1 MTTVTGIVKG
11 GQLIPEEQWRKFIAS
26 LTPNPDDL
34 ETNKERSKRAIARLL
49 AEAVKKRLKEKNAVL
64 FSGGVDSSLIAF
76 IIRKLGKEPLC
87 YTVGMEGSDDLA
99 WAQKSAQL
107 HGFALRHKTIT
118 LEELETI
125 MGKVIA
131 ITGSRDIITVGVG
144 AVTYAGCAMAKREN
158 HSAVFT
164 GLGSEELF
172 AGYERHAKA
181 LEQGF
186 DAVHGECLAGLANMR
201 QRDMV
206 RDVAI
211 ASHFGMELL
220 LPFLD
225 KDVMK
230 ESLSIHPMH
239 KISGEEKKII
249 LREAAESMG
258 MSRDIARRKK
268 QAAQYGSNII
278 NGIDKLAK
286 RKGFSL
292 KKDYLESL

>member
-1 MTTVTGIVKG
+1 M
-11 GQLIPEEQWRKFIAS
+11 
-26 LTPNPDDL
+26 
-34 ETNKERSKRAIARLL
+34 
-49 AEAVKKRLKEKNAVL
+49 
-64 FSGGVDSSLIAF
+64 
-76 IIRKLGKEPLC
+76 
-87 YTVGMEGSDDLA
+87 
-99 WAQKSAQL
+99 
-107 HGFALRHKTIT
+107 
-118 LEELETI
+118 
-125 MGKVIA
+125 
-131 ITGSRDIITVGVG
+131 
-144 AVTYAGCAMAKREN
+144 
-158 HSAVFT
+158 FT

-278 NGIDKLAK
+278 NGIGKLAK